1 MTSYLYFCS
10 QCVYVPHPFYIPSA
24 LNSHL
29 FHLFY
34 FVPALVSSSFAIF
47 FHFLVRLRSIC
58 LHGLFCAEYF
68 QLFSLLNI
76 ISVVLKLW
84 LALLPLFVSQMNI
97 YLLHTFG
104 CGFKNTPKSSAMLF
118 NRFCWLFFLRFSRA
132 LIALLSN
139 CTELNTR
146 KILIYILLLSLIFS
160 HFPVSFFR
168 FFSFVTNESCFLF
181 KMWRAKKNS
190 LSHSHNF
197 SHGFILVLFLSH
209 CTNDT
214 KCFATTIAT
223 V

>member
-1 MTSYLYFCS
+1 MCICAASFLHSICS
-10 QCVYVPHPFYIPSA
+10 KFS
-24 LNSHL
+24 
-29 FHLFY
+29 
-34 FVPALVSSSFAIF
+34 FVPFVLFRSSASFFFFCNFFPLSRSSSFHLLAWIVLCRVFSTLFAFEHHFRSAEAVAGAIAAF
-47 FHFLVRLRSIC
+47 CFTNEYLSASYIRLW
-58 LHGLFCAEYF
+58 F
-68 QLFSLLNI
+68 QKHPKIVCNAIQPILL
-76 ISVVLKLW
+76 
-84 LALLPLFVSQMNI
+84 A
-97 YLLHTFG
+97 
-104 CGFKNTPKSSAMLF
+104 
-118 NRFCWLFFLRFSRA
+118 FFLRFSRA

-181 KMWRAKKNS
+181 KMWRAKKKS

-197 SHGFILVLFLSH
+197 SHGFFFVLFLSH